1 MGPWRCIRRSSYS
14 GTRTAT
20 LTLANPGDVIL
31 SEALTYPGAR
41 SIAAQLGL
49 QLVGLPMDHE
59 GVDPDAFAQACRRF
73 NPKAIYLNPTL
84 LNPTTHTISQP
95 RRVALA
101 AIARRFGIPIVEDD
115 PYGFLP
121 IDGPQPFGLLAPEL
135 TWHVAGLAKCLGA
148 GLRIAYVIVPDVR
161 AGWVFGSALRT
172 ATVMASPLTIALATR
187 WIVDGTGDALLA
199 AVRRE
204 SIERQRL
211 ARAILPEG
219 TYRADSVGFHLW
231 VSLPAPWTRSAFVG
245 HTRATGVGVVASDA
259 FATDAAAPEAARV
272 CLGGPANRA
281 AVRGALEFMAHA
293 LTEQPALA
301 STFL

>member
-1 MGPWRCIRRSSYS
+1 
-14 GTRTAT
+14 
-20 LTLANPGDVIL
+20 
-31 SEALTYPGAR
+31 
-41 SIAAQLGL
+41 
-49 QLVGLPMDHE
+49 LV
-59 GVDPDAFAQACRRF
+59 
-73 NPKAIYLNPTL
+73 
-84 LNPTTHTISQP
+84 
-95 RRVALA
+95 
-101 AIARRFGIPIVEDD
+101 AIARRFGVPIVEDD

-161 AGWVFGSALRT
+161 AGWLFGSALRT

-187 WIVDGTGDALLA
+187 WIIDGTGEALLA
-199 AVRRE
+199 AVRQE
-204 SIERQRL
+204 SIERQRI
-211 ARAILPEG
+211 ARAILPAG
-219 TYRADSVGFHLW
+219 TYRADPVGFHLW

-245 HTRATGVGVVASDA
+245 HMRTTGVGVVASDA

-281 AVRGALEFMAHA
+281 AVQGALEFMAHA